1 MNVLEPIK
9 IDNERFFETITEA
22 KKIFSEDNSS
32 HINTLIDM
40 LNDCVLHDDYNSVYT
55 ILTVLRERLKPEFLH
70 DLGAFFE
77 KIEVKE
83 K

>member
-9 IDNERFFETITEA
+9 IENERFFETITEA

-40 LNDCVLHDDYNSVYT
+40 LNDCVLHDDYNNVYT
-55 ILTVLRERLKPEFLH
+55 ILTFLKERLKPEFLY
-70 DLGAFFE
+70 DVSAFFNN
-77 KIEVKE
+77 IEIDNK
-83 K
+83 